1 MEKLLLPSKI
11 LFEKSKEPNKATM
24 TVEPC
29 YFGYGTTLGNALR
42 RVLLSSLPGAAVTS
56 VKIKG
61 VDQEFSSIEK
71 VKEDAL
77 DICLN
82 LKKLRMKVFS
92 KEPVKLTLQAKG
104 EKDVTAAD
112 FEKNS
117 DVEIFNKDLHICTLT
132 DKKANLE
139 MEVTVEQGRGYLP
152 TEERVKEDVEIGS
165 ILIDALFSPVQK
177 IGYKVEPSRVG
188 DITNYDKLT
197 MEIETD
203 GTIAPE
209 EAVSQA
215 AQILIEH
222 FSLLAEKKEDE
233 ETSASADAAADKPA
247 ILESEK
253 SNSETISEE
262 APAEEKKKKT
272 RKSKKTE

>member
-104 EKDVTAAD
+104 EKDVVAAD
-112 FEKNS
+112 FDKNS
-117 DVEIFNKDLHICTLT
+117 DVEIINEDLHICTLT
-132 DKKANLE
+132 DKKASLE

-222 FSLLAEKKEDE
+222 FSLLTEKKEE
-233 ETSASADAAADKPA
+233 EAPAAMDVQPA
-247 ILESEK
+247 IKEEK
-253 SNSETISEE
+253 AETASEE
-262 APAEEKKKKT
+262 APIEEKKKKT

>member
-112 FEKNS
+112 FDKNS
-117 DVEIFNKDLHICTLT
+117 DVEIINKDLLICTLT
-132 DKKANLE
+132 DKKTSLE

-177 IGYKVEPSRVG
+177 IGYKVESSRVG

-209 EAVSQA
+209 EAISQA

-222 FSLLAEKKEDE
+222 FSLLTEKPAAAPEAPAE
-233 ETSASADAAADKPA
+233 DAAVSVEADGKG
-247 ILESEK
+247 
-253 SNSETISEE
+253 E
-262 APAEEKKKKT
+262 AAAQVPAEEKKKRV
-272 RKSKKTE
+272 RKSKKSE